1 MKKDLKKG
9 EGRLVPDPLQ
19 QTEKRPS
26 VFSAI
31 KGMFSG
37 LSSVLRP
44 NIFFFFW
51 RKKTRRDG
59 SVPGTKKTL
68 TGTWLG
74 QIQKSA
80 TAMTIQ
86 FA

>member
-1 MKKDLKKG
+1 
-9 EGRLVPDPLQ
+9 
-19 QTEKRPS
+19 
-26 VFSAI
+26 
-31 KGMFSG
+31 MFSG